1 MKVVALILFAL
12 LTQQV
17 RPGAT
22 STIRG
27 VVLRSGTSTPVDKA
41 VVELLGGKAVEPLA
55 VTTSSNGRFEFL
67 NVPSGSYELA
77 ATRSGYL
84 STSLGQRSPAGNGH
98 NLRVEAGTTIDN
110 LQLLMT
116 ATGAISGRV
125 FDDTGEPLANV
136 TVQALKYSYADGDP
150 SLTEVK
156 SDTTNDLGEF
166 RLFWLPPG
174 RYYVSAMPEEAGSG
188 KMFWIEKGKGI
199 AGTISFGPSQVVK
212 GVDRGFKSRS
222 QRALVPGYYP
232 GTPDPKIATAVDVQS
247 GADVRGVDFRLSR
260 VSTRKVRGT
269 SIDSVTGQPSGFGN
283 ATLTSGS
290 PFDSPQSSGISPNGI
305 FEFDGVRPGSYLLVA
320 NAEIGE
326 ANEAPRVM
334 AGTTRVEIGESDV
347 DNVVVTLHR
356 AVSIEGSITF
366 AGQATLPQDIYP
378 SVALS
383 SPNRNGRS
391 DAVSAEY
398 QDNINTQFRFPNVLE
413 GEYRIR
419 WDSSEDL
426 PPGVYLKSAS
436 FGPVDAIN
444 SSIHIDQRTRDR
456 LQIVLGTNAG
466 AVMGTVLGRERKPA
480 AGTRVVLVPD
490 ATHRQRNDLY
500 QTTLSD
506 GSGQFR
512 FDRIPPGDY
521 SLFAWDDVEEG
532 IWRDAEFLRRYAGS
546 GRSLHIVENG
556 QETVEIVSIPPL
568 SQ

>member
-1 MKVVALILFAL
+1 
-12 LTQQV
+12 
-17 RPGAT
+17 
-22 STIRG
+22 
-27 VVLRSGTSTPVDKA
+27 
-41 VVELLGGKAVEPLA
+41 
-55 VTTSSNGRFEFL
+55 
-67 NVPSGSYELA
+67 
-77 ATRSGYL
+77 
-84 STSLGQRSPAGNGH
+84 
-98 NLRVEAGTTIDN
+98 
-110 LQLLMT
+110 
-116 ATGAISGRV
+116 
-125 FDDTGEPLANV
+125 
-136 TVQALKYSYADGDP
+136 
-150 SLTEVK
+150 
-156 SDTTNDLGEF
+156 
-166 RLFWLPPG
+166 
-174 RYYVSAMPEEAGSG
+174 
-188 KMFWIEKGKGI
+188 
-199 AGTISFGPSQVVK
+199 
-212 GVDRGFKSRS
+212 
-222 QRALVPGYYP
+222 
-232 GTPDPKIATAVDVQS
+232 
-247 GADVRGVDFRLSR
+247 
-260 VSTRKVRGT
+260 
-269 SIDSVTGQPSGFGN
+269 
-283 ATLTSGS
+283 
-290 PFDSPQSSGISPNGI
+290 
-305 FEFDGVRPGSYLLVA
+305 
-320 NAEIGE
+320 
-326 ANEAPRVM
+326 
-334 AGTTRVEIGESDV
+334 
-347 DNVVVTLHR
+347 
-356 AVSIEGSITF
+356 VSIEGSITF

-436 FGPVDAIN
+436 FGPVDALN